1 MSGPATRR
9 DAVRR
14 GAAAWLLAAA
24 AGLAATTVHAQN
36 FAVPGTAL
44 QLSVELRF
52 ESQGRRQDK
61 VDLFEWK
68 GLRTARYT
76 VPLVAGTPSPLSAYR
91 GPDAPQ
97 QARAQQGAAKA
108 QQAAQAMA
116 PMMAAAEQIVARCGE
131 DEACITRETQ
141 QLGARLQTDAALA
154 GGGQAV
160 GAALR
165 TTAPEVPRYQLWTAG
180 SGAAQGRYEVNEF
193 LHAVHGDPICMGLPK
208 ARCTRDETRR
218 GQGPLGWGS
227 APGQGQAGVAQA
239 EWDSR
244 SGTLTLS
251 LPSVGHLPV
260 QDSVKT
266 DEPPG
271 THSAPGLVWL
281 KSPELGSEAVRQAL
295 TVTLAAPGALKGL
308 SGEKQV
314 TVPGADGAGGKL
326 VLRWRIEG
334 R

>member
-1 MSGPATRR
+1 MA
-9 DAVRR
+9 AVGGIVKRC
-14 GAAAWLLAAA
+14 GAALALSATLAGAA
-24 AGLAATTVHAQN
+24 VSVHAQAPA
-36 FAVPGTAL
+36 FAAPGTSL
-44 QLSVELRF
+44 QLAVELRY
-52 ESQGRRQDK
+52 ESQGRRQNK
-61 VDLFEWK
+61 VDLFEWT
-68 GLRTARYT
+68 GLRTATFT
-76 VPLVAGTPSPLSAYR
+76 VPLVARQPSPLSAYK
-91 GPDAPQ
+91 GPESGQLAKAQ
-97 QARAQQGAAKA
+97 RAGAQA

-116 PMMAAAEQIVARCGE
+116 PMMAAAEQIMARCGD

-141 QLGARLQTDAALA
+141 KLGARMHGDAALS

-165 TTAPEVPRYQLWTAG
+165 DTAPEAPRYQLWDAG
-180 SGAAQGRYEVNEF
+180 SGQAQGRYEVDEF
-193 LHAVHGDPICMGLPK
+193 LHAVHSDPICMSLPK
-208 ARCTRDETRR
+208 QRCTRDERR
-218 GQGPLGWGS
+218 NGQGPLGWGNK
-227 APGQGQAGVAQA
+227 PGYGAAGVAQA

-244 SGTLTLS
+244 SRQLTLS
-251 LPSVGHLPV
+251 LPGLGPLPA

-271 THSAPGLVWL
+271 THSSPGLVWL
-281 KSPELGSEAVRQAL
+281 KSPELGAEAVRQAL

-314 TVPGADGAGGKL
+314 AVPGADGAGGKL